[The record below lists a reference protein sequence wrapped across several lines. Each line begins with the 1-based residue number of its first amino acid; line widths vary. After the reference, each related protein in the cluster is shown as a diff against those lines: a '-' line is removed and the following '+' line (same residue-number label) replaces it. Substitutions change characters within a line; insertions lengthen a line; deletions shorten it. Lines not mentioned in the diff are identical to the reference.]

1 MGFFPRCLAVLALAI
16 PLVAG
21 QAQPALPLSSSS
33 RWILDANGVRVKF
46 KCANWPGHLE
56 ANVPE
61 GLSSQ
66 PLDTIVNW
74 VADNGASIASASR
87 IVSIWLSPPPLSF
100 RTRSP
105 KAVSP
110 LALMRPNLPQSTP
123 PSPPKTPPL
132 ANSARIDVFGAVID
146 ALWARG
152 VMTVLDNHVSKAS
165 WCCDYTDGNGWW
177 DTASGIYDAANQQYF
192 VTSNWLAGLEAMAI
206 WAKGHPGVV
215 AMSLRNEM
223 RQIPILDS
231 NSDWYKYVE
240 EAGSLIHANNED
252 LLIVVGGTLGAMD
265 LSMLKT
271 ENLDTSGWKGK
282 NVWEFHA
289 YSFSVLYSLLGT
301 DCSVVQ
307 GEYGLYAGFT
317 LVQNEAY
324 TGPLWLSEFGVAM
337 TGGTESGLST
347 SDFSYLQCLVQY
359 MTNNDADWSIWG
371 LQGSYYVRE
380 GTINYDESF
389 GLLTTDWSTWRNPD
403 FAPLLGAMWNTTQGP

>member
-1 MGFFPRCLAVLALAI
+1 MSILPLWLAVLALAV
-16 PLVAG
+16 PLVFG
-21 QAQPALPLSSSS
+21 QAPALPLSSSS

-74 VADNGASIASASR
+74 VADNGFNCVRLTYSID
-87 IVSIWLSPPPLSF
+87 
-100 RTRSP
+100 
-105 KAVSP
+105 
-110 LALMRPNLPQSTP
+110 LALTPSTLVQDSFTQGGVAAGVDATEFAAVYAALAATN
-123 PSPPKTPPL
+123 PSL

-177 DTASGIYDAANQQYF
+177 DTASGIFDAANQQYF

-223 RQIPILDS
+223 RQLPVLNS

-265 LSMLKT
+265 LSMLKS

-289 YSFSVLYSLLGT
+289 YSFSVLYSLLGS

-347 SDFSYLQCLVQY
+347 GDFSYLQCLVQY

-371 LQGSYYVRE
+371 LQGSYYVRQ
-380 GTINYDESF
+380 GTINSDESF